1 MAFLGQKNVFF
12 PEFGVPDI
20 LYTNMYTYM
29 HVLHNLK
36 TFFYFNPV
44 TLIYIWHAG
53 RKSLSISA

>member
-20 LYTNMYTYM
+20 LYTNMYM
-29 HVLHNLK
+29 HVSHNLK
-36 TFFYFNPV
+36 TFLYFNPV

-53 RKSLSISA
+53 RKSYSISA